1 MARVRDHSPDCAG
14 NRAKAG
20 RPLTPSPAMSRFCNG
35 APGWLHLRWD
45 WLLNY
50 SSPAPPVDVFA
61 KQSAD
66 I

>member
-1 MARVRDHSPDCAG
+1 
-14 NRAKAG
+14 
-20 RPLTPSPAMSRFCNG
+20 MSRFCNG